1 MRLAD
6 ALLALMTN
14 RRRLAAVRREKQRRD
29 EGMQV
34 LVRAEKGRAGGCWI
48 SRCSRRCSHGGAVAL
63 VAIAFNAAVMGVP
76 AALACS
82 PRPWRCGRKAGSLYC
97 TPPFGTRDFTA
108 CRTAISAVRRRR
120 YRRTDTAYISD
131 RPDFTARDL

>member
-6 ALLALMTN
+6 VLLALMTN

-63 VAIAFNAAVMGVP
+63 VAIAFNAAVMAVP

-82 PRPWRCGRKAGSLYC
+82 PRPWRCASKTRSVYFTTSL
-97 TPPFGTRDFTA
+97 RS
-108 CRTAISAVRRRR
+108 R
-120 YRRTDTAYISD
+120 
-131 RPDFTARDL
+131 